1 MADVSANGDAR
12 DIDGRLR
19 LAKAWMRNQA
29 ARFVGRI
36 ERITVA
42 LVLVVAL
49 CARPVFAHNGPPFPI
64 ISDQTV
70 GPCVISLW
78 THPDVGTGT
87 FFVLVSAQPG
97 KSIPKDL
104 TFQIGVAPVSGRL
117 AEVVYPMWVESNRG
131 QLEYKNE
138 VQFDRDEMW
147 KVRLILTSADGN
159 GEAIAQVEA
168 TPPGYG
174 RWDLL
179 LFSLPFLAVGFL
191 WFKMMAKRRK
201 IRTVQRRKDRIIYQ
215 CGFS

>member
-1 MADVSANGDAR
+1 M
-12 DIDGRLR
+12 R
-19 LAKAWMRNQA
+19 LAKAFNCGFGLLRNEA
-29 ARFVGRI
+29 ARLVLRI

-42 LVLVVAL
+42 LGLVLAS
-49 CARPVFAHNGPPFPI
+49 CAQPAFAHNGPPFPI

-78 THPDVGTGT
+78 THPDIGTGT
-87 FFVLVSAQPG
+87 FFVLVNPLPG
-97 KSIPKDL
+97 KSIPTDL
-104 TFQIGVAPVSGRL
+104 KFAIGVAPVSGRL

-147 KVRLILTSADGN
+147 KVRLILTSADGG
-159 GEAIAQVEA
+159 GEATSQVEA

-179 LFSLPFLAVGFL
+179 LFALPFLAVGFL
-191 WFKMMAKRRK
+191 WFKMMAKRR
-201 IRTVQRRKDRIIYQ
+201 RLRAVPATQ
-215 CGFS
+215 G